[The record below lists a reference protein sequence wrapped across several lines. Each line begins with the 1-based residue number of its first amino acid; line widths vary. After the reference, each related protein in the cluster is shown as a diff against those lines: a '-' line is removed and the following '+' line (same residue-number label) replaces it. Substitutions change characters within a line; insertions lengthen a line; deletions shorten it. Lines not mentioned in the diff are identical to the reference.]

1 MQIFLK
7 ATKFRAK
14 RRNAINAHIKHCE
27 TSTQGVVKETF
38 PFRDRW
44 KILRIRLIFNFAPEK
59 RDSSRGAKDGR
70 DVVPLFFPPRTSGKD
85 RNETKGN
92 DRGNFP
98 LRLLF
103 SPDGILT
110 SNRATNRV
118 LPRCQDFLGGGAISA
133 HSCEIL
139 MGLVP
144 RRCARIRATART
156 TWRQQRGNSRS
167 PRDKSAPTCDNNR
180 YPLPT

>member
-1 MQIFLK
+1 MD
-7 ATKFRAK
+7 
-14 RRNAINAHIKHCE
+14 E
-27 TSTQGVVKETF
+27 TSFRYFSPRGRVENGGKIETKRKETIAETF
-38 PFRDRW
+38 HCVF
-44 KILRIRLIFNFAPEK
+44 
-59 RDSSRGAKDGR
+59 
-70 DVVPLFFPPRTSGKD
+70 FFP
-85 RNETKGN
+85 
-92 DRGNFP
+92 
-98 LRLLF
+98 
-103 SPDGILT
+103 PDGILT
-110 SNRATNRV
+110 SNRATDRV